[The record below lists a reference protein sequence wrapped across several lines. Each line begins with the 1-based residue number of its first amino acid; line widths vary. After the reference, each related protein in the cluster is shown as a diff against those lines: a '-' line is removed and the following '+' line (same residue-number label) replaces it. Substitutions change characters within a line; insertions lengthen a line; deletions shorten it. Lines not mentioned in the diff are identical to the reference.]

1 MNRQQR
7 DGVSKNFIYQFLYQ
21 VVIMVIPLIVSPYL
35 TRTLGSKALGI
46 YTYVNSIALYF
57 VMFANLGIT
66 KHGQRIV
73 AQNRNDSKKLSRV
86 FWSLFLVHVILS
98 LISTIAFFTLAIL
111 NSKEYRSVY
120 YIQTIYVFS
129 ALFDIT
135 WVFYGLEN
143 FRNVVIRNVI
153 VRIIESILIF
163 TFVKSPDDLL
173 IYTAIYSVGN
183 LVGQAVMLPQA
194 IKMMPLTRFSKQ
206 DMALHIKPLFVF
218 AISVFAVSLYTIF
231 DKILLGLMTVE
242 DNVAYYEY
250 ANRIISLP
258 KTFII
263 IIGTVMFPRACKLA
277 AEGDLK
283 GQKRYLGYSLK
294 YTYFLGMASLFGLL
308 AISNKLA
315 VLYYGS
321 AFAETGTIMMS
332 MSAIPVI
339 LGLGD
344 IMRTQ
349 YMIPNGLDKQYT
361 ICIIINA
368 VINLILS
375 VALIPVL
382 GVYGAVIGTCYA
394 ELFGCLYQCYLC
406 RKYVSFKEIFL
417 PSIPYA
423 VFGALMYLVLLVVK
437 QFTNNTI
444 ASLLL
449 EVAIGGIIYLLLVCL
464 YLYRFDKSF
473 WRELTGRLPFAKRL
487 KI

>member
-1 MNRQQR
+1 
-7 DGVSKNFIYQFLYQ
+7 
-21 VVIMVIPLIVSPYL
+21 MVIPLIVSPYL
-35 TRTLGSKALGI
+35 TRTLGSRALGI

-73 AQNRNDSKKLSRV
+73 AQNRNDSKKLSVV
-86 FWSLFLVHVILS
+86 FWSLFTVHVIFS
-98 LISTIAFFTLAIL
+98 IISTLAFLLLAIY
-111 NSKEYRSVY
+111 NGKEYQSVY
-120 YIQTIYVFS
+120 YIQTIYVLS

-143 FRNVVIRNVI
+143 FRNVVIRNTI
-153 VRIIESILIF
+153 VRIIESVLIF
-163 TFVKSPDDLL
+163 TLVKSSNDL
-173 IYTAIYSVGN
+173 ITYTLIYSVGN
-183 LVGQAVMLPQA
+183 LIGQAVMIPQA
-194 IKMMPLTRFSKQ
+194 IKLIPFTRFTRK
-206 DMALHIKPLFVF
+206 DMSEHVKPLLVF

-277 AEGDLK
+277 AEGDLA
-283 GQKRYLGYSLK
+283 GQKRYLSYSLK

-308 AISNKLA
+308 AVSNKLA
-315 VLYYGS
+315 MLYYGS
-321 AFAETGTIMMS
+321 AFAETGTIMMA

-361 ICIIINA
+361 ICIILNA

-375 VALIPVL
+375 ALLIPVI
-382 GVYGAVIGTCYA
+382 GIYGAVIGTCSA

-406 RKYVSFKEIFL
+406 REYVSFKDIFL
-417 PSIPYA
+417 PSIPYV
-423 VFGALMYLVLLVVK
+423 VFGIIMYAVLLFVK
-437 QFTNNTI
+437 QFTNDSI
-444 ASLLL
+444 LSLLF
-449 EVAIGGIIYLLLVCL
+449 EVAIGGGVYLVLVCL
-464 YLYRFDKSF
+464 YLYRFDKPF
-473 WRELTGRLPFAKRL
+473 WTELIGRIPFARKM
-487 KI
+487 KS